1 MSEYPN
7 ATRVASMVL
16 KVDTSKVKAAAKK
29 WEKRQEKSKRGRFMR
44 SVFADQEADELQ
56 GFVDDIK
63 DALQMFMVGGFPSE
77 HTPFISM
84 TDIPSQTAANVDQ
97 ILERFVSFLYEA
109 YSKEG

>member
-1 MSEYPN
+1 M
-7 ATRVASMVL
+7 
-16 KVDTSKVKAAAKK
+16 KAAAKK
-29 WEKRQEKSKRGRFMR
+29 WEKKPEKPKRGLFKR
-44 SVFADQEADELQ
+44 SLLAGQEADELQ

-63 DALQMFMVGGFPSE
+63 DALEMFMVSGFPSE